1 MRELSVTELDGRAEE
16 LRARV
21 LGPDFQAPPP
31 FWIWA
36 QSIGLA
42 EHVEPLGAYCRHQ
55 SRLPQRLRELSVLI
69 VARHHRS
76 PFAWWAHFEDAI
88 RVGVSREG
96 LERLSRGADPAFAA
110 ADEDVACRFATAV
123 LERHTA
129 GDALFAETRATL
141 GIEGLVDILG
151 CMGSFS
157 MSSWGLNVFKLG
169 LDDGT
174 PWPFAD
180 TDPF

>member
-1 MRELSVTELDGRAEE
+1 MRELSVSKLDDRAEA
-16 LRARV
+16 LRVRV
-21 LGPDFQAPPP
+21 LGPDFKAPPP

-55 SRLPQRLRELSVLI
+55 SHLPRRLRELSVLI

-88 RVGVSREG
+88 AAGVSRDS
-96 LERLSRGADPAFAA
+96 LERLSRGEDPGFAA
-110 ADEDVACRFATAV
+110 ADEDVAYRFATAV
-123 LERHTA
+123 LDRHTVD
-129 GDALFAETRATL
+129 DALFAETRQTL
-141 GIEGLVDILG
+141 GIEGLVDFLG

-157 MSSWGLNVFKLG
+157 MSSWGLNVFRLG

-180 TDPF
+180 TEPF